1 MTEEQIIAAAIY
13 EAAPYLIITIALI
26 WACIITR

>member
-26 WACIITR
+26 GACIITR

>member
-13 EAAPYLIITIALI
+13 EAAPYIIITIALI
-26 WACIITR
+26 GGAIILK